1 VLSGIPATGNVTS
14 PGPLVGPE
22 HPYDQAEVLK
32 SLLSALAP
40 LRFHDRDK
48 GRLRRACRFFV
59 DALDTCRGRTLQE
72 RWIAFEQTVWP
83 KWVATRVANHSAK
96 RTRAGA
102 WIAVMTRH
110 VRADHNVGGQHA
122 CVGMDPTPTR

>member
-1 VLSGIPATGNVTS
+1 MLVGTLATENVTS
-14 PGPLVGPE
+14 PGPPVGPE
-22 HPYDQAEVLK
+22 DPYDSAELLK
-32 SLLSALAP
+32 SLLSALAL

-48 GRLRRACRFFV
+48 GRLRRACRFLV
-59 DALDTCRGRTLQE
+59 DALDTCRGKTLQE

-83 KWVATRVANHSAK
+83 KWVATRDANHSAK

-110 VRADHNVGGQHA
+110 VR
-122 CVGMDPTPTR
+122 PTITWLAGVCWNG